1 MMERKDFLMFRQKL
15 IMIAAV
21 SPEGIL
27 AIDGEMPWYQP
38 EDLKRFKKL
47 TTYEVLIYGR
57 KTFDSF
63 KRKPL
68 KGRKNYIVSSSLSPT
83 RALYENNLVSIYSNI
98 DTAISDARL
107 LYSNSKNIY
116 IGGGATIYEQT
127 LPIVDTIEL
136 TIINKDQVCYHEG
149 ERTMFPNWKGFEK
162 DFEIEKISRSS
173 TCQYVTYQ
181 RKPLSAI
188 NKIRSLFL

>member
-1 MMERKDFLMFRQKL
+1 MHRQKV

-21 SPEGIL
+21 SPDGIL

-47 TTYEVLIYGR
+47 TSNNVLIYGR

-63 KRKPL
+63 DRKPL
-68 KGRKNYIVSSSLSPT
+68 MGRKNYIVSASLSPS
-83 RALYENNLVSIYSNI
+83 RSLYENNLVSIYTTLDN
-98 DTAISDARL
+98 AISDARL
-107 LYSNSKNIY
+107 LYNNSKDIY
-116 IGGGATIYEQT
+116 IGGGATLYEQT
-127 LPIVDTIEL
+127 LPIVDSIEL

-149 ERTMFPNWKGFEK
+149 ERTMFPNWNNCLKE
-162 DFEIEKISRSS
+162 FEIEKISRCS
-173 TCQYVTYQ
+173 TCQYVSYK